1 MQPRHVRGR
10 TLSAILGVCAVAG
23 CSRFP
28 APPERPDLSPS
39 DAAQKAMG
47 QYDAD
52 GDGKLSGEE
61 LKKCPA
67 LAVALKRIDSDG
79 DGALSADEIA
89 ARIKSW
95 AGSGTIM
102 TGGTVV
108 VTLDGKPLAGATV
121 TFEPEPF
128 LGPAFK
134 TCSATTDSGGYA
146 YITGQDEAFAGIY
159 LGFYRVK
166 FSKQLGGKETLP
178 ARYNSQSELGHE
190 VATDLGGIGTI
201 NFELSSR

>member
-1 MQPRHVRGR
+1 MQPGRVRGR
-10 TLSAILGVCAVAG
+10 TLSAILGICAVAG

-39 DAAQKAMG
+39 NAALKAVA
-47 QYDAD
+47 QYDANN
-52 GDGKLSGEE
+52 DGKLSGDE

-67 LAVALKRIDSDG
+67 LAVAFKRIDSDG
-79 DGALSADEIA
+79 DGALGADEIA

-95 AGSGTIM
+95 ADSGTIM

-108 VTLDGKPLAGATV
+108 VTLDAKPLEGATV

-146 YITGQDEAFAGIY
+146 FITGQDEAFAGIY

-166 FSKQLGGKETLP
+166 ISKQLGGKETLP
-178 ARYNSQSELGHE
+178 ARYNTQSELGYE

-201 NFELSSR
+201 NFDLRSR